1 MPTYEYE
8 CKRTGKRFERFQKMS
23 DEPLKK
29 CPECGGPA
37 RRVIS
42 AGAGVIVKGS
52 NGSGRAP
59 TNAHPTRSK
68 APPSSLASIID
79 RGRGVPR
86 IGPLPSMARKPSM
99 TARCGGMILAS
110 LNKLRLMA
118 LYP

>member
-59 TNAHPTRSK
+59 SCGQDQPCCGRD
-68 APPSSLASIID
+68 APCDSPPC
-79 RGRGVPR
+79 R
-86 IGPLPSMARKPSM
+86 
-99 TARCGGMILAS
+99 
-110 LNKLRLMA
+110 
-118 LYP
+118 